1 MSEKLVC
8 VTGGSGFIA
17 SWLVKLLLHRGY
29 TVRASVRDPSDPKKT
44 EHLRALDRASERLHL
59 FKADLLEEGS
69 FDTAIAGCVGVFHT
83 ASPVFY
89 NATDFQ
95 SELIEPAVKGTL
107 NVLKSCAKASS
118 VKRVVMTSS
127 MTAVIFN
134 GRSLNPD
141 VVVDETWYSD
151 PDFCTKNKRRRR
163 EMSEKVVCVTGGSGF
178 IASWLVKLLLHRGYT
193 VRATVLDPS
202 DPKQTEHLRGLDGAS
217 ERLHLFKADLLEE
230 GCFDNAI
237 AGCVG
242 VFHTAC
248 PVFSNPTDFQPEL
261 IEPAVKGTLNVLKS
275 CAKASSVNRVVMT
288 SSMCAVTFNGRSL
301 NPDVVVDET
310 WYSEPDFCIKNKLW
324 YHLSKTLAEEAAW
337 KFSKENGVELVTINP
352 GMVIGHLLQPTLNLT
367 NEFIY
372 KLVSGSTTFPNS
384 TKRWI
389 NVKDVAMAHILAYEI
404 PSANGRYCLA
414 EKVTH
419 NSEVV
424 EIIHKLYPSIPVPE
438 KCADDKP
445 FKAIYQVS
453 KEKARSLGLNFIP
466 LEESVKETI
475 ESLKEKGFIT
485 F

>member
-1 MSEKLVC
+1 MSDKLVC

-17 SWLVKLLLHRGY
+17 SWLVKLLLQRGY
-29 TVRASVRDPSDPKKT
+29 TVRASVRDPSDPKKA

-151 PDFCTKNKRRRR
+151 PDFCTKNK
-163 EMSEKVVCVTGGSGF
+163 
-178 IASWLVKLLLHRGYT
+178 
-193 VRATVLDPS
+193 
-202 DPKQTEHLRGLDGAS
+202 
-217 ERLHLFKADLLEE
+217 
-230 GCFDNAI
+230 
-237 AGCVG
+237 
-242 VFHTAC
+242 
-248 PVFSNPTDFQPEL
+248 
-261 IEPAVKGTLNVLKS
+261 
-275 CAKASSVNRVVMT
+275 
-288 SSMCAVTFNGRSL
+288 
-301 NPDVVVDET
+301 
-310 WYSEPDFCIKNKLW
+310 LW

-337 KFSKENGVELVTINP
+337 KFSKENGVELLTINP
-352 GMVIGHLLQPTLNLT
+352 GMVIGPLLQPTINLSSACIC
-367 NEFIY
+367 N
-372 KLVSGSTTFPNS
+372 LVNGSSTFPNS
-384 TKRWI
+384 TIRWI

-404 PSANGRYCLA
+404 PSANGRYCLVENVA
-414 EKVTH
+414 H

-424 EIIHKLYPSIPVPE
+424 EIIHKLYPSIPVPG
-438 KCADDKP
+438 KCADDNP
-445 FKAIYQVS
+445 FEAIYQVS
-453 KEKARSLGLNFIP
+453 KEKARSLGLNLIP
-466 LEESVKETI
+466 LEQSVKETI
-475 ESLKEKGFIT
+475 ESLKEKGFVT